1 MMEDAATILNEVF
14 GDNGENF
21 GMVFD
26 ESAPAEQGGSE
37 TVGDSDGD
45 SAGDN
50 GGDNSDAGEQ
60 EKSEDSQGD
69 AAPDLSNDALGEA
82 IRKRH
87 ALENELKD
95 TKAKASQYELEASRP
110 RFVPF
115 DKLPEDAQEAIAAEA
130 ERFGITP
137 EQLTYD
143 IFRKVEADHFSGRN
157 QAQRVPEQSSAVE
170 TANAEIEDV
179 FASHPLRSRFEHS
192 EVAAKLLE
200 MGWDNN
206 AKLAATD
213 VNTYRRNAVKL
224 INEAFHQLEAASAN
238 KQRALNAKQ
247 AAKQSTQSEAARS
260 SAPSTPRSPS
270 PANFADE
277 VYNAML
283 SNSMSVSEQLRRT
296 TKK

>member
-1 MMEDAATILNEVF
+1 
-14 GDNGENF
+14 
-21 GMVFD
+21 
-26 ESAPAEQGGSE
+26 
-37 TVGDSDGD
+37 
-45 SAGDN
+45 
-50 GGDNSDAGEQ
+50 
-60 EKSEDSQGD
+60 
-69 AAPDLSNDALGEA
+69 
-82 IRKRH
+82 
-87 ALENELKD
+87 
-95 TKAKASQYELEASRP
+95 
-110 RFVPF
+110 
-115 DKLPEDAQEAIAAEA
+115 
-130 ERFGITP
+130 
-137 EQLTYD
+137 
-143 IFRKVEADHFSGRN
+143 
-157 QAQRVPEQSSAVE
+157 
-170 TANAEIEDV
+170 
-179 FASHPLRSRFEHS
+179 
-192 EVAAKLLE
+192 